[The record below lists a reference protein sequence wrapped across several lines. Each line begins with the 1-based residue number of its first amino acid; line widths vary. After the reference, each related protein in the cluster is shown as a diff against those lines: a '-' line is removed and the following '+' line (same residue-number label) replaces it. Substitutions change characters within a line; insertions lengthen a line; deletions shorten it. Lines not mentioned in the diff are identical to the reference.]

1 MTQADAAARA
11 TLARAEALSQAGDD
25 DAALRALQPLLDGA
39 TAPFEV
45 RWLAAVLH
53 ERRAQYD
60 EASQQIEALAAR
72 VPWHADLQNA
82 RGRLRAHQGRAAEAL
97 ALFDE
102 VLAREPHNADA
113 LFNRGNA
120 LRLLI
125 RREEAIDAY
134 RAVLPLHAGYAQAA
148 LLEIARQQQALQD
161 FAGARIS
168 YLQLYHASGGSLDS
182 IGYRLANEHHLWPPD
197 PAATAQLARELGERY
212 AAQVP
217 SVPLPPAAV
226 REAGR
231 RLRIGLVSAD
241 LWSHPV
247 GYFLEPLL
255 ASAAAQQAD
264 WFVYASRKPDADP
277 LTARL
282 RARASVWHEV
292 AAWDDPRLA
301 RQVRDDGVDVLVDL
315 AGYSAHHR
323 LAAFAARPAPLQLSW
338 LGYHGTTGLPYID
351 AVIADPVCVP
361 HDESHFFSEPLLRL
375 PSTRLCFAPHPAAP
389 PIAPAPVLR
398 HGAVTFGC
406 VQRAEKI
413 GAPVLAAWA
422 RIANALPQARWVLVV
437 GDAESD
443 GSDHDRLRRR
453 AAAAGFA
460 PAQLQI
466 LGRQPYADYLAG
478 YAQVDLLLD
487 TFPYPGGTT
496 TAEALWQGVP
506 TLTLSVPGM
515 LGRQGEQILKAAG
528 MPQWVTYS
536 EDDYVATAVE
546 RGRSAPTAAWS
557 ALRPGMRE
565 RLVATPL
572 FDAERFGRDWMS
584 AVQSLWQDRAGQ
596 AQDRSAER
604 APRSPRIVFLVPEVR
619 GPTGGVKV
627 ICEHAARLREQG
639 FDAWLYLPS
648 GSNADSFWDL
658 QVPALPDWR
667 PAADDLVIVPEVM
680 PGASIADVR
689 RHGCRIVLLVQNWI
703 TAHECLTGWPDP
715 GTPPFDAVI
724 AVSRVTQELAQRYLP
739 QLPCWTVPPAVPLFA
754 APIPSGEGAAQEAI
768 AIMPR
773 KRPADA
779 AYLRRM
785 WPIAFPDLADV
796 PWVEID
802 DLSHAEVMAR
812 LRRARYFVSLQDR
825 EGFGLPALEAM
836 AAGCLV
842 LGFTGLGGDEYAN
855 ADNGVWLAGD
865 RVPELLDA
873 LASAIRQERR
883 NPGCHDA
890 MRAAAQAMAAQ
901 YSLDQQA
908 INVSQAYTAIIQHRS
923 IPDLHPR

>member
-1 MTQADAAARA
+1 MQRHSDPWQQTCDRARVLVAAGDHAGA
-11 TLARAEALSQAGDD
+11 LALLEPWLAVSPPPVLTLAAELHEQLGHYAEALR
-25 DAALRALQPLLDGA
+25 L
-39 TAPFEV
+39 
-45 RWLAAVLH
+45 
-53 ERRAQYD
+53 Y
-60 EASQQIEALAAR
+60 EALAAR
-72 VPWHADLQNA
+72 SPWQADLQNA
-82 RGRLRAHQGRAAEAL
+82 RGRLRAQQGRAAEAL
-97 ALFDE
+97 ALFEE
-102 VLAREPHNADA
+102 VLAREPRNADA

-125 RREEAIDAY
+125 RREEAIEAY
-134 RAVLPLHAGYAQAA
+134 RAVLPLHAGYAQPA

-161 FAGARIS
+161 YAGARIS
-168 YLQLYHASGGSLDS
+168 YLQLYHVSGGTLEA
-182 IGYRLANEHHLWPPD
+182 IGYRLANEHHVWPPD
-197 PAATAQLARELGERY
+197 PAAMAQLARELGGRY
-212 AAQVP
+212 AAQAPAVA
-217 SVPLPPAAV
+217 LPPARA
-226 REAGR
+226 REAGG

-255 ASAAAQQAD
+255 ASTAAQQAD
-264 WFVYASRKPDADP
+264 WFVYANREPDADP

-292 AAWDDPRLA
+292 VSWDDARLA
-301 RQVRDDGVDVLVDL
+301 RQVRDDGIDVLVDL

-361 HDESHFFSEPLLRL
+361 PGESHFFTEPLLRL
-375 PSTRLCFAPHPAAP
+375 PHTRLCFAPHPAAP

-398 HGAVTFGC
+398 QGAVTFGC

-443 GSDHDRLRRR
+443 SSDRDRLRRR

-466 LGRQPYADYLAG
+466 LGRQPYADYLAS

-487 TFPYPGGTT
+487 SFPYPGGTT

-528 MPQWVTYS
+528 MPQWVTHS
-536 EDDYVATAVE
+536 VDEYVAAAVE

-557 ALRPGMRE
+557 ALRPVMRE
-565 RLVATPL
+565 RLAATPL

-584 AVQSLWQDRAGQ
+584 AVQGLWQERVGQ
-596 AQDRSAER
+596 ARDHSAER
-604 APRSPRIVFLVPEVR
+604 APRPPRIVFLVPEVQ

-627 ICEHAARLREQG
+627 ICEHAALLREQG
-639 FDAWLYLPS
+639 YDAWLHQPPP
-648 GSNADSFWDL
+648 SNAGAFWEV
-658 QVPALPDWR
+658 QAPTLPDWQ

-680 PGASIADVR
+680 PGASIAR
-689 RHGCRIVLLVQNWI
+689 LRSLGCRIVLLVQNWI
-703 TAHECLTGWPDP
+703 TAHECLSGWPVP
-715 GTPPFDAVI
+715 GTPPFEGVI
-724 AVSRVTQELAQRYLP
+724 AVSRVTRELAQRYLP
-739 QLPCWTVPPAVPLFA
+739 QLPCWTIPPAVPLFP
-754 APIPSGEGAAQEAI
+754 APIQAGDGAAQEAI

-785 WPIAFPDLADV
+785 WPIAFPDLAEV
-796 PWVEID
+796 PWLEID
-802 DLSHAEVMAR
+802 GVNHAEAMAR

-842 LGFTGLGGDEYAN
+842 LGFTGLGGDEYAH

-873 LASAIRQERR
+873 LAMAIRQERR
-883 NPGCHDA
+883 KPGCHDA
-890 MRAAAQAMAAQ
+890 MRAAAQATAARYAPAAQ
-901 YSLDQQA
+901 AQSLAKVYTDIVQRQPTRQQGA
-908 INVSQAYTAIIQHRS
+908 A
-923 IPDLHPR
+923 